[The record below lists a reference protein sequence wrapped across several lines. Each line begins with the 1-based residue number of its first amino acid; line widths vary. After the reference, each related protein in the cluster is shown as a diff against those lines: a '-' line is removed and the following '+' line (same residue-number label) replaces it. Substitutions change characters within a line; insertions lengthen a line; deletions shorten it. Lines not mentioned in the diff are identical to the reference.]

1 MPQTQIRTTA
11 EVVHPVVFS
20 HPDSDSREAVPWEQS
35 GTVDPRFVPSLTP
48 LGEGWDEHA
57 PAWRPARP
65 SAPRGDSGR
74 DPRGRDGYQGR
85 SGSGRSGG
93 ARAGSAQRQ
102 SSRGR
107 SNGWGGAG

>member
-1 MPQTQIRTTA
+1 MPQTQMSTTA
-11 EVVHPVVFS
+11 EAVQPVVFS

-35 GTVDPRFVPSLTP
+35 GTADPRFVPSLTP

-74 DPRGRDGYQGR
+74 DSRGRDGHQGR
-85 SGSGRSGG
+85 SGRSGG
-93 ARAGSAQRQ
+93 ARSGSAQRQ
-102 SSRGR
+102 GARGR